1 MQGRKLTKICGLVS
15 AWAFVFLMVMPS
27 VIAASPSIE
36 KVDVDFNGVDITITI
51 EGIDFTDELTATLGT
66 DPTPFDLTFISAN
79 QLQLIVR
86 RADFPN
92 ADYLLTLGPAA
103 FLCGDGRPTA
113 LVFKYNGA
121 CSSTPVKHGQGDKA
135 SCDDVGIYSGFD
147 AVNIKGA
154 KTKSKKGEFIV
165 TPSTGL
171 VPGDPITIETLKGG
185 RLPATSRFDIS
196 VGDALVQVVEI
207 HTSCSQPLGANDS
220 FGSLTLLSGA
230 AANAEGVADYDLTID
245 DSEGGATGPP
255 GADGADGAPGAPGAD
270 GAIGLI
276 GPAGPTGS
284 IGPAGPTGSTGLT
297 GPAGPA
303 GPAGSDGSDGSTGP
317 AGSAGSAGLA
327 GPPGLAGPA
336 GPAGPPGSGGPG
348 GGVTYI
354 TVKTGPFSADELTE
368 RVALCN
374 PGDAVTGGGYELLGV
389 SIALPV
395 TSRPE
400 LDSAIQRFGWLVV
413 MDSFPFLVPAPTPG
427 AGGAFRVYAVCAHNP

>member
-121 CSSTPVKHGQGDKA
+121 CTSAPVKHGQGDKA
-135 SCDDVGIYSGFD
+135 SCDDVGVYSGFD

-230 AANAEGVADYDLTID
+230 AANAEGVADYT
-245 DSEGGATGPP
+245 T
-255 GADGADGAPGAPGAD
+255 
-270 GAIGLI
+270 
-276 GPAGPTGS
+276 
-284 IGPAGPTGSTGLT
+284 
-297 GPAGPA
+297 
-303 GPAGSDGSDGSTGP
+303 
-317 AGSAGSAGLA
+317 
-327 GPPGLAGPA
+327 
-336 GPAGPPGSGGPG
+336 
-348 GGVTYI
+348 
-354 TVKTGPFSADELTE
+354 
-368 RVALCN
+368 
-374 PGDAVTGGGYELLGV
+374 
-389 SIALPV
+389 
-395 TSRPE
+395 
-400 LDSAIQRFGWLVV
+400 
-413 MDSFPFLVPAPTPG
+413 
-427 AGGAFRVYAVCAHNP
+427 